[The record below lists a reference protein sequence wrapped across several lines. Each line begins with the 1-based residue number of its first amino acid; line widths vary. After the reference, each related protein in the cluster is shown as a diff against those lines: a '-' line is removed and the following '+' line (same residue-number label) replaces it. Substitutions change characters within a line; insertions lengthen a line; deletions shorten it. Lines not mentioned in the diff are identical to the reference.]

1 MKDFYVYILKCAD
14 GSFYTGQTD
23 DLEKRIAEHQ
33 EGKIQCFT
41 MAKLPVLL
49 VYQANF
55 VTKEEA
61 ISAERQI
68 KGWRRAKKQAL
79 INKNWDLLRILA
91 KTSQSDK

>member
-1 MKDFYVYILKCAD
+1 
-14 GSFYTGQTD
+14 
-23 DLEKRIAEHQ
+23 
-33 EGKIQCFT
+33 

-55 VTKEEA
+55 VTREEA